1 MNTNSTAQII
11 FYSRVNGE
19 WEYQTSFRENTNN
32 IDFNVVISEDT
43 VIVDFHEYNNMN
55 NNIIMYELKSDGTWW
70 KSDNFPIQNLP
81 TNPFYYQPGLSLNGD
96 LACVCRYNCHL
107 YHRDEAAT
115 WTLAAILDS
124 GYQGCHIVGNEIALQ
139 DYNGDLSIYLYDET
153 LVNASLVQDS
163 IPAYYGF
170 AMSHSHLVVAD
181 SGGSVSILRRDQNDA
196 PFEFVEKLP
205 IEHGDGQF
213 VVDENVLVVGGQD
226 QTAIY
231 HQFSGNWKEVTTINE
246 MYYGFQLSN
255 NLLLAT
261 QENRIDS
268 YNLESC
274 SVDIGHASPAAAPT
288 LSPTVATS
296 SQVHESDCVEVDLR
310 VVYNRCPTS
319 VSWKLWK
326 VNLARNSTE
335 FYTLAAMNN
344 ETNANATESLN
355 HLCLVKGEYNFGI
368 FIDDYRCPYSSYGVV
383 NYYEARESYYDYLL
397 LAGGD
402 VTVDETRRFSI
413 H

>member
-1 MNTNSTAQII
+1 M
-11 FYSRVNGE
+11 
-19 WEYQTSFRENTNN
+19 
-32 IDFNVVISEDT
+32 
-43 VIVDFHEYNNMN
+43 
-55 NNIIMYELKSDGTWW
+55 
-70 KSDNFPIQNLP
+70 
-81 TNPFYYQPGLSLNGD
+81 
-96 LACVCRYNCHL
+96 
-107 YHRDEAAT
+107 
-115 WTLAAILDS
+115 
-124 GYQGCHIVGNEIALQ
+124 
-139 DYNGDLSIYLYDET
+139 
-153 LVNASLVQDS
+153 
-163 IPAYYGF
+163 
-170 AMSHSHLVVAD
+170 VAD
-181 SGGSVSILRRDQNDA
+181 SGGSVSILRRDQNDE
-196 PFEFVEKLP
+196 PFELVEKLP

-213 VVDENVLVVGGQD
+213 VVDENVLVVGERD

-274 SVDIGHASPAAAPT
+274 LVDIGHAPPTAAPT

-326 VNLARNSTE
+326 VNLAQNSTE

-402 VTVDETRRFSI
+402 VTVYETRRFSI